1 MRYICIFHLK
11 NAGVLHDDFCCLFLN
26 IWMIFAMLVINGSH
40 WFLPGIYSPAYEI
53 CSCTSQDYSQPR
65 KFENTTMTILL
76 TALLVWFFVS
86 IRIKIYKRSLEV
98 TVAPLA
104 PSQTLAVQFKKRLLA
119 DKTLTIG
126 CVLFL
131 TMAFTI
137 IYLLSSTNATVDFNV
152 LKYFYVLIMPVTFSL
167 FSIVFYAN
175 NAKIRKN
182 LLREL
187 FDSFNLLIECNQ

>member
-1 MRYICIFHLK
+1 VRYICIYHLK
-11 NAGVLHDDFCCLFLN
+11 NAGVLHDDFWCLFLN

-40 WFLPGIYSPAYEI
+40 WVLPGIYSPAYEI
-53 CSCTSQDYSQPR
+53 CSCSSQDYSQPR

-76 TALLVWFFVS
+76 TAMFVWFFVA

-137 IYLLSSTNATVDFNV
+137 IYLFSSTNATVDFNV

-187 FDSFNLLIECNQ
+187 FDSFNLLIECNE

>member
-1 MRYICIFHLK
+1 
-11 NAGVLHDDFCCLFLN
+11 
-26 IWMIFAMLVINGSH
+26 MIFAMLVINGSH

-76 TALLVWFFVS
+76 TAMLVWFFVA

-137 IYLLSSTNATVDFNV
+137 IYLFSSTNATVDFNV

>member
-1 MRYICIFHLK
+1 L
-11 NAGVLHDDFCCLFLN
+11 VLCGHSNQNLQAQF
-26 IWMIFAMLVINGSH
+26 GSDSSTSGTQPN
-40 WFLPGIYSPAYEI
+40 PGS
-53 CSCTSQDYSQPR
+53 
-65 KFENTTMTILL
+65 TI
-76 TALLVWFFVS
+76 
-86 IRIKIYKRSLEV
+86 
-98 TVAPLA
+98 
-104 PSQTLAVQFKKRLLA
+104 KKRLLA

-137 IYLLSSTNATVDFNV
+137 IYLFSSTNATVDFNV

-187 FDSFNLLIECNQ
+187 FDSFNLLIECNE